1 MGTSFQAVVSGHW
14 EVDKD
19 KRQVFIEPQCF
30 DVMDGDFCFPC
41 FAGSKHCFPLMR
53 SSGFLP
59 IYKGA
64 THFPHLILQDFSR
77 LFPPCQPLEGTAF
90 TCP

>member
-1 MGTSFQAVVSGHW
+1 MGPFSPAVVAGRW

-30 DVMDGDFCFPC
+30 DVMDGGLCFPC

-59 IYKGA
+59 NYMGA
-64 THFPHLILQDFSR
+64 THLPHLILRVFSR
-77 LFPPCQPLEGTAF
+77 LYPPCQPLEGTAF
-90 TCP
+90 TFP